1 MRQQVFQ
8 NGFWRK
14 QLFEIFDIEK
24 PFASS
29 DIKSKDLKT
38 TRQLLS
44 GPTVNLPLKRKRR
57 RRRSISLNV
66 YFTVSVCV

>member
-24 PFASS
+24 PYGKIMRCALFE
-29 DIKSKDLKT
+29 IL
-38 TRQLLS
+38 
-44 GPTVNLPLKRKRR
+44 
-57 RRRSISLNV
+57 
-66 YFTVSVCV
+66 YFTEVYLITD